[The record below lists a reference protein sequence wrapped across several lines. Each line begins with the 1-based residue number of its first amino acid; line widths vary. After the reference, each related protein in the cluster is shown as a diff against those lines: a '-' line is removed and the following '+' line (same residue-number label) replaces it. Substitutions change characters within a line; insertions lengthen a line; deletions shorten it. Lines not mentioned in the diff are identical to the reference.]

1 MRRVSNASSLAGN
14 AACPVCSHALTSARV
29 VKSPKATASTL
40 FGTIARRGFGS
51 GRSHYHG
58 LLKNGDKAMRRQLGN
73 GFGRHQDIS
82 VQIGETSTSGIR
94 AAPRS
99 VMVQFD
105 NAHRNR
111 APAGRR
117 KYKPAGG

>member
-1 MRRVSNASSLAGN
+1 
-14 AACPVCSHALTSARV
+14 
-29 VKSPKATASTL
+29 
-40 FGTIARRGFGS
+40 
-51 GRSHYHG
+51 
-58 LLKNGDKAMRRQLGN
+58 MRRQLGN

-117 KYKPAGG
+117 KYKPAGGSQREDSLHRHLYQTVVIDQKSRCPVIGFVLTKNGAQGY